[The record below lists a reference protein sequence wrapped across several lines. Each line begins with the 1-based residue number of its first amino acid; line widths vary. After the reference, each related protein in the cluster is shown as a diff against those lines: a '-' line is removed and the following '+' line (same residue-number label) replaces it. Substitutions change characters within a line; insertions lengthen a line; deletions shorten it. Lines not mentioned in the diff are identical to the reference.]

1 MDGIYLSSSAPQ
13 APRVPGLMA
22 LRVGSGQRGLKVEFG
37 RRALKEVLFPG
48 HGALWE
54 SSNCVLPCY
63 GLLCR
68 PLGPFCAFPFPEY
81 GLRAQWVR
89 QEEHASLCRDN
100 CRDSCRDSCRQPGS
114 AAVGSKAR
122 LLG

>member
-13 APRVPGLMA
+13 APRVPGPMA
-22 LRVGSGQRGLKVEFG
+22 LRVGSGQKGLKVEFG
-37 RRALKEVLFPG
+37 QGLKEVLFPG
-48 HGALWE
+48 HGDLWE
-54 SSNCVLPCY
+54 SSNCALPCY

-81 GLRAQWVR
+81 GLKAQWVR
-89 QEEHASLCRDN
+89 QEEHASLCREN
-100 CRDSCRDSCRQPGS
+100 CLDSCRQPGA